1 MVVPYRPLEAGLQRR
16 FWTALRSLDIPLS
29 RFCDEA
35 CIRRQKYQQM
45 KKEVSD
51 APDYYPK
58 RYIDGS
64 ALVWLCMNYGISANW
79 LLKGRG
85 KMYADY

>member
-1 MVVPYRPLEAGLQRR
+1 MVVPNRPLEAGLQRR
-16 FWTALRSLDIPLS
+16 FWQAFYSLGIPLS

-45 KKEVSD
+45 KKEVREEHFV
-51 APDYYPK
+51 PK

-85 KMYADY
+85 KMYANY

>member
-16 FWTALRSLDIPLS
+16 FWQAFYSLGIPLS

-45 KKEVSD
+45 KKEVKEEHFV
-51 APDYYPK
+51 PK

-64 ALVWLCMNYGISANW
+64 ALVWMCMNYGISANW

-85 KMYADY
+85 KMYANY

>member
-16 FWTALRSLDIPLS
+16 FWAALRSLDIPLS

>member
-16 FWTALRSLDIPLS
+16 FWAALRSLDIPLS

-51 APDYYPK
+51 APDYHPK

-64 ALVWLCMNYGISANW
+64 ALVWMCMNYGISANW